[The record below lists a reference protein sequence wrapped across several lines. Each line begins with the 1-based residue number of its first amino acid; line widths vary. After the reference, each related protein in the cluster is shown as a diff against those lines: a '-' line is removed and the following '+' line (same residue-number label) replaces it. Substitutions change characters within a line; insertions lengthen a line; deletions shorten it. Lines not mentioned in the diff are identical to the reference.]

1 MKNKTVIMIAHRLS
15 SIKNVD
21 EILVVEDGNIAER
34 GSDAELMQKGG
45 KYNHLQ
51 RLYSKANEWRV

>member
-1 MKNKTVIMIAHRLS
+1 MIAHRLS

-45 KYNHLQ
+45 KYSHLQ
-51 RLYSKANEWRV
+51 RLYSKANDWRV

>member
-1 MKNKTVIMIAHRLS
+1 MIAHRLS

-45 KYNHLQ
+45 KYSRLQ
-51 RLYSKANEWRV
+51 GLYSKANEWRV